1 MIDLDWTWNQWM
13 VYFFNGNMLTRI
25 LGALLILWIGLWIA
39 GVVGKAITKGL
50 ARTRVDHSSKRYL
63 GDNKISHVVG
73 TVVKYFIILLTI
85 LMVLQLLSFTPILN
99 PFLGFINM
107 LTLYIPNI
115 LAAGLLAIIAHIIG
129 TLFKSVIVNLLSSY
143 KVQEK
148 AKQLAS
154 YKEALGKIGYALVI
168 LLFAP
173 AILGALHIPAISGPI
188 GNIVSLIVNYL
199 PLFIAAVLILVIGHY
214 IAKFVANLVE
224 SLVTPFRLE
233 RWTGAGVNAAHVI
246 RSIVY
251 FLIIFPIAVQAL
263 NLLQIESI
271 QKPAEQ
277 ILNMV
282 MYWIPKIAISA
293 FLIYI
298 GFVLAKIVR
307 NLAITLISPL
317 NINEKLRSLYPKKM
331 ENTTPTA
338 YNVPPVGEE
347 SSSLKL
353 ETYPLTRWIANLI
366 GVLVFG
372 FFLVEA
378 TNLLGLGF
386 ISTTVAY
393 LMALL
398 PRLVLVVVI
407 ILVGKALAMMAE
419 RMVKDSNPMKGFI
432 SPLIMVLAFVI
443 GLTEIGIASI
453 IISSGFMI
461 ILGALAITFIISVGI
476 GSIPAV
482 KTYWDKKQNSP
493 RL

>member
-1 MIDLDWTWNQWM
+1 MIDLDWNWNQWM

-25 LGALLILWIGLWIA
+25 LGALIILWIGIWLA
-39 GVVGKAITKGL
+39 GVLGRATFSALSRTRIDHTSRSYLGDHKVSFVVGKA
-50 ARTRVDHSSKRYL
+50 
-63 GDNKISHVVG
+63 
-73 TVVKYFIILLTI
+73 VKYFIILLTV

-99 PFLGFINM
+99 PFLGFINQ
-107 LTLYIPNI
+107 LTAYIPNI
-115 LAAGLLAIIAHIIG
+115 LAAVLLAIIAHIIA
-129 TLFKSVIVNLLSSY
+129 TLVKSLIINVLSSH
-143 KVQEK
+143 KLQEK
-148 AKQLAS
+148 AARITN
-154 YKEALGKIGYALVI
+154 YREVLGKIGYALII

-173 AILGALHIPAISGPI
+173 AILETLHIEAIAGPI
-188 GNIVSLIVNYL
+188 GHIISLIINYL
-199 PLFIAAVLILVIGHY
+199 PLFIGAILILVVGHF

-224 SLVTPFRLE
+224 SLVTPLRLE
-233 RWTGAGVNAAHVI
+233 RWTGANVNAAHVI

-263 NLLQIESI
+263 NMLQIESI
-271 QKPAEQ
+271 QRPAEQ
-277 ILNMV
+277 ILNLV
-282 MYWIPKIAISA
+282 MFWIPKIIIAA

-298 GFVLAKIVR
+298 GYIIAKIVR

-317 NINEKLRSLYPKKM
+317 NINEKLQNMFPAKRESSI
-331 ENTTPTA
+331 PTA
-338 YNVPPVGEE
+338 YNIPPTED
-347 SSSLKL
+347 SAALKM
-353 ETYPLTRWIANLI
+353 ETYPFTRWIANLI

-398 PRLVLVVVI
+398 PRLVLVAII
-407 ILVGKALAMMAE
+407 ILAGKALAMLAE
-419 RMVKDSNPMKGFI
+419 RMMKDSNPMKRFI

-453 IISSGFMI
+453 IITSGFMI
-461 ILGALAITFIISVGI
+461 ILGALAVTFIIAVGI

-482 KTYWDKKQNSP
+482 KTYWENKQNRT